1 MRQAPVCLPTAAAI
15 DTSSVVVRL
24 AAAGGPSKKFLRRQ
38 GSSSDGDRFCAD
50 QRFERLHGYAALAA
64 LIGCVGCS
72 SWHLCDR
79 LSAVAAHL
87 LRCLLCPNRS
97 P

>member
-1 MRQAPVCLPTAAAI
+1 MRQAPVCLPSVAAI

-24 AAAGGPSKKFLRRQ
+24 AAGGPSKKFLRHL
-38 GSSSDGDRFCAD
+38 SSSSNGDRFCAD
-50 QRFERLHGYAALAA
+50 QRFERLHGYAALDA

-72 SWHLCDR
+72 SWHRCDR

-87 LRCLLCPNRS
+87 LRCLLCPSRS